1 MLFWLYST
9 HLTWQLFNDT
19 LQFLTIH
26 PAETTQC
33 EMSHSG
39 VLRSLVTCP
48 DHVCLPMRNGLVN
61 QVEFFG
67 LIPQK

>member
-1 MLFWLYST
+1 MPSWLYST

-33 EMSHSG
+33 EMSRSETISHMPRPCVPPNEKWSG
-39 VLRSLVTCP
+39 EPS
-48 DHVCLPMRNGLVN
+48 
-61 QVEFFG
+61 
-67 LIPQK
+67 